1 MKNLSV
7 IIILI
12 ASLLLAV
19 FFFWQ
24 YKATQSDL
32 ALANQRMTDR
42 DTQIY
47 KQAKEIETLKNQA
60 SGKVISGNQD
70 TIKLETPPSAQFADE
85 LGSLSESDIARLE
98 NKGLENPE
106 VDLKN
111 DLLKKPNY
119 PPRSRESYPPSRACG
134 HFRTTSGW
142 DQAQA
147 DRPTKQRHSRLH
159 SSLCQ
164 SGFGRSRYSL
174 PQWRN

>member
-7 IIILI
+7 IFILI
-12 ASLLLAV
+12 ASLLLAI

-60 SGKVISGNQD
+60 SGKATSTNAD
-70 TIKLETPPSAQFADE
+70 TIKLETPPSAQFIDE

-98 NKGLENPE
+98 KKGLENPE

-111 DLLKKPNY
+111 DLLKKSNLIPVKGTAGGTMAFRDIRILNDHY
-119 PPRSRESYPPSRACG
+119 ALGYFDDG
-134 HFRTTSGW
+134 HKGGNMLLKYSVANGNISWKVLDT
-142 DQAQA
+142 
-147 DRPTKQRHSRLH
+147 
-159 SSLCQ
+159 
-164 SGFGRSRYSL
+164 YSL
-174 PQWRN
+174 

>member
-12 ASLLLAV
+12 ASLLLAI

-32 ALANQRMTDR
+32 TLANQRMTDR

-47 KQAKEIETLKNQA
+47 KQAKEIEVLKTQA
-60 SGKVISGNQD
+60 SGKSTLTDAD

-98 NKGLENPE
+98 KKGLENPE
-106 VDLKN
+106 VELKN
-111 DLLKKPNY
+111 DLLKKPNLISVKSTAGGTMAFRDIRILNDHY
-119 PPRSRESYPPSRACG
+119 ALGYFDDG
-134 HFRTTSGW
+134 HKGGNM
-142 DQAQA
+142 
-147 DRPTKQRHSRLH
+147 L
-159 SSLCQ
+159 L
-164 SGFGRSRYSL
+164 RYNVSNGAISWKVL
-174 PQWRN
+174 DTYNL

>member
-7 IIILI
+7 IFILI

-47 KQAKEIETLKNQA
+47 KQAKQIEILKSQV
-60 SGKVISGNQD
+60 SGPATSANAD

-85 LGSLSESDIARLE
+85 LGSLSEGDIARLE
-98 NKGLENPE
+98 KKGLEN
-106 VDLKN
+106 
-111 DLLKKPNY
+111 
-119 PPRSRESYPPSRACG
+119 
-134 HFRTTSGW
+134 
-142 DQAQA
+142 
-147 DRPTKQRHSRLH
+147 
-159 SSLCQ
+159 
-164 SGFGRSRYSL
+164 
-174 PQWRN
+174 